1 MIVMPVVGFDQ
12 VEMLVNEGESG
23 LVAVADSGV
32 ERSPSSLP
40 ILEVL
45 EHLHAK
51 SLLHVQDAGRPFV
64 ESLPMLG
71 RAGLANFIDE
81 FLVLQSTPH
90 LLVFF
95 VVTTV
100 AAARSAVVIVVEDVV
115 CLDLV
120 DFHLLGA
127 GISARSS
134 RCASSASSATSSGRA
149 QQRHRRNSSCG
160 VLVLEAEGILP
171 NPAALLVEKNCLGSA
186 TDVVVVRPA
195 VAQGDGDLSV
205 PSRNIQA
212 ILPLLSLLL
221 LLLILIAMAILQAAV
236 LRSSMGLLPLVLIM
250 VAAGLGLLAGV
261 ERFCA
266 AILGAKVLI
275 RGGCGGG

>member
-1 MIVMPVVGFDQ
+1 MPVVGFDQ
-12 VEMLVNEGESG
+12 VEMLMHEGESR
-23 LVAVADSGV
+23 LVAVAGSGV

-64 ESLPMLG
+64 ESLPVLG

-81 FLVLQSTPH
+81 FLVLQPTP
-90 LLVFF
+90 LLF
-95 VVTTV
+95 VLFVRTTV
-100 AAARSAVVIVVEDVV
+100 AVAAAARSVVVIVVEDVV

-127 GISARSS
+127 GISTCSS
-134 RCASSASSATSSGRA
+134 CCASSASGSGRA
-149 QQRHRRNSSCG
+149 QQRHRRNSSGG

-171 NPAALLVEKNCLGSA
+171 NPAALLVERNRLGSA
-186 TDVVVVRPA
+186 ADVVVVRPA
-195 VAQGDGDLSV
+195 VAQGDGDLPV

-212 ILPLLSLLL
+212 ILPLLLSLLL
-221 LLLILIAMAILQAAV
+221 LLLFMILIAMAILQAAV
-236 LRSSMGLLPLVLIM
+236 LRSSMGLLP
-250 VAAGLGLLAGV
+250 
-261 ERFCA
+261 
-266 AILGAKVLI
+266 
-275 RGGCGGG
+275 